1 MAQPNSFASLPLSM
15 RYSIM
20 SGSDTIPSTTRLH
33 RWDSTSTSYSS
44 SSNNIINIPVAADG
58 FIQGSEGYL
67 YMQIQNNDA
76 SSCTLDFDAT
86 SLIDKV
92 EIAVLGSS
100 GKVETIEN
108 YNTYATLKQLYNSDD
123 AVKNYLN
130 NTSGASAAQIGSNPD
145 GLAIASTHTRHVAIK
160 LHGLAFLNDYYRKA
174 LPMGMPQFT
183 LQITLASANVAFK
196 TSGTAATT
204 AAYTVQNA
212 RWYAP
217 VFRIEDEQVMASY
230 ANDLNTLT
238 LSWVGESASSIINTR
253 TNTEGT
259 QRFLL
264 NPSFRSLNGI
274 VSAQRPSAGL
284 TTSTV
289 NVVAATNLDNIS
301 SFQHRIQGSLYPQ
314 DGIDFAA
321 AANGNDQSR
330 AYIEAAGAF
339 APHGKAIAENDTVTL
354 TQLGET
360 TANNGRGVMAVN
372 LKRFSE
378 SQLINVGLN
387 TSSNASPTTLEVTYS
402 GAGAAQQVLSF
413 ALYDVMFMLRGGVV
427 EAQF

>member
-1 MAQPNSFASLPLSM
+1 MSNPMASLPTSM
-15 RYSIM
+15 QYSLT
-20 SGSDTIPSTTRLH
+20 GSDTIPSTTRLH
-33 RWDSTSTSYSS
+33 RWDATSTSYSS
-44 SSNNIINIPVAADG
+44 SSNNIINIPVAGDG
-58 FIQGSEGYL
+58 FINASEGYL

-196 TSGTAATT
+196 TSGSAATT
-204 AAYTVQNA
+204 AAYTILNA
-212 RWYAP
+212 RYYAP
-217 VFRIEDEQVMASY
+217 VFRIENEAVMASY
-230 ANDLNTLT
+230 VQKKNSEPLV
-238 LSWVGESASSIINTR
+238 WVGESASSIINTR
-253 TNTEGT
+253 TATQGT

-274 VSAQRPSAGL
+274 VSCQRPSAGL
-284 TTSTV
+284 TTSTT
-289 NVVAATNLDNIS
+289 NVVSATNLDNVT
-301 SFQHRIQGSLYPQ
+301 SFQYRIQGSLYPQ
-314 DGIDFAA
+314 DGIDFQQAV
-321 AANGNDQSR
+321 NGNDQSR
-330 AYIEAAGAF
+330 AYIEAAGAL
-339 APHGKAIAENDTVTL
+339 APHGQALAKGSYVTL
-354 TQLGET
+354 AGFGET
-360 TANNGRGVMAVN
+360 TANGGKGVMAVN
-372 LKRFSE
+372 LKRFNE
-378 SQLINVGLN
+378 SQLVNTGLN
-387 TSSNASPTTLEVTYS
+387 TSSNSSPTTLEAVY
-402 GAGAAQQVLSF
+402 GATGAAQQVLSF
-413 ALYDVMFMLRGGVV
+413 ALYDCMFVLQGNVV
-427 EAQF
+427 EASF